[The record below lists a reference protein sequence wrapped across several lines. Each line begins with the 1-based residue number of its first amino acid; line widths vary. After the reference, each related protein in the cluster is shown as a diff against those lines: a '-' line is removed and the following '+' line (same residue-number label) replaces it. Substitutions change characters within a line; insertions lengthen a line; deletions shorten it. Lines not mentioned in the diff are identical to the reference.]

1 MPGDANQRDTEEAA
15 ATSTSPPGE
24 TIRVTAIHLRNPGCP
39 AEALCSLPLCAGMRG
54 AEIRRNPLFDS
65 ADPKSL
71 ENLSADLRGQVT
83 FGSVRAT
90 SAIDPSMLWFTG
102 VAIKAWMLPASGPL

>member
-15 ATSTSPPGE
+15 ATSTSPLGE
-24 TIRVTAIHLRNPGCP
+24 TIWVTAIHLRNPGLSRRSFVLAP
-39 AEALCSLPLCAGMRG
+39 FALESVVRKLGKILYSTPLTPNLWRICLPTFAG
-54 AEIRRNPLFDS
+54 
-65 ADPKSL
+65 K
-71 ENLSADLRGQVT
+71 VT

-90 SAIDPSMLWFTG
+90 SAIDLSMLWFTG

>member
-1 MPGDANQRDTEEAA
+1 MPTN
-15 ATSTSPPGE
+15 E
-24 TIRVTAIHLRNPGCP
+24 TPKRPRLQALLPRGKQSGSRRYICVTQVVPQK
-39 AEALCSLPLCAGMRG
+39 LCARSPFALECVVRKLGK
-54 AEIRRNPLFDS
+54 ILYSTPLT
-65 ADPKSL
+65 P
-71 ENLSADLRGQVT
+71 NLWRICLLTFAGKVT